1 MTRSPLFLA
10 APLLLLASSVDAFS
24 VGRSSVV
31 FVRQNTRMYAE
42 SSSDDTA
49 KDKTEEL
56 KLTDESSSDI
66 LNSPAFLKRKLEVL
80 NSDLAALEG
89 EMGATSTILQENKAE
104 WGPQLDALQN
114 EYVNIQSRM
123 TRQSEE
129 GKDVATLE
137 VSRKM
142 LEVMDNYDRA
152 FGAVRPE
159 TDEEKEIEASYKKT
173 YDMILETFK
182 DLGITEVETL
192 GKEFDYEVHQAVMQ
206 RPSDEYDEG
215 IVCDELAKGYILGDR
230 LIRAAMVSVA
240 A

>member
-114 EYVNIQSRM
+114 E
-123 TRQSEE
+123 
-129 GKDVATLE
+129 
-137 VSRKM
+137 VS
-142 LEVMDNYDRA
+142 L
-152 FGAVRPE
+152 
-159 TDEEKEIEASYKKT
+159 
-173 YDMILETFK
+173 
-182 DLGITEVETL
+182 
-192 GKEFDYEVHQAVMQ
+192 
-206 RPSDEYDEG
+206 
-215 IVCDELAKGYILGDR
+215 
-230 LIRAAMVSVA
+230 
-240 A
+240 